1 MTDTNVSTTT
11 KMIRNIK
18 YINLIDMGD
27 RDRLGSQLN
36 WYICSVLVAM
46 KNNYEIRFKKPKT
59 EYDYFHSMFV
69 ESLFCFIDD
78 YNATNFGNT
87 SDDEAELIVEDGNFF
102 RKMVKSVIDIKSD
115 FLTAFRERVYTQK
128 FKDIFLTLAKRRNY
142 VIPFDTEKTIV
153 VHLRLDDVKHR
164 FINDETRKK
173 FSTIYK
179 TIIDN
184 DDVNYTYPGWAGQS
198 ALSEDKIKEIIE
210 KVLTIYKDHEVVVIT
225 NGQHTLPYKTI
236 NSNDESY
243 DLFLLANAN
252 VLIGSMS
259 TFSFM
264 GIMFGNHA
272 SVYYPLWEHVVC
284 WGVTTKY
291 DKNTN
296 IELF

>member
-1 MTDTNVSTTT
+1 MTDTNASTTT

-18 YINLIDMGD
+18 FINLGDMGD

-36 WYICSVLVAM
+36 WYICTILVAI
-46 KNNYEIRFKKPKT
+46 KNKYEIRFRKPKKD
-59 EYDYFHSMFV
+59 YDYFHSIFV
-69 ESLFCFIDD
+69 ESLFSFVED
-78 YNATNFGNT
+78 YNATTFGNT
-87 SDDEAELIVEDGNFF
+87 LDDETELIEEDCNYF
-102 RKMVKSVIDIKSD
+102 RKMTKGVINIKND
-115 FLTAFRERVYTQK
+115 FVTAFKESVYTQK
-128 FKDIFLTLAKRRNY
+128 FKDNFLRLAKTRNY

-184 DDVNYTYPGWAGQS
+184 DDINYTYPGWAGQS

-210 KVLTIYKDHEVVVIT
+210 KALTIYKDHEVIIIT
-225 NGQHTLPYKTI
+225 NGLHTLPYKTI

-264 GIMFGNHA
+264 GVMFGNHK

-284 WGVTTKY
+284 FGLTTKY

-296 IELF
+296 IEVF